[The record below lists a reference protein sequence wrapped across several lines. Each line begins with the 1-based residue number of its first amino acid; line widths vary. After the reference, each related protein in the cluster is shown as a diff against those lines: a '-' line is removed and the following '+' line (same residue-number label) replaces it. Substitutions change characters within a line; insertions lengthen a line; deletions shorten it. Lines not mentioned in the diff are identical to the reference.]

1 MKRLLLFLE
10 GHGPGQW
17 AIITNELRE
26 IFEVPEFRFKY
37 AEYAEGIKGFLSG
50 IEREGLVQLKIGDQG
65 LYDAAFGDLNNVYCD
80 LEKHDIR
87 AKITKEGLE
96 YITRSNRPDTPMF
109 YLGQNAQFIYQSPE
123 ARNVNKT
130 RTNITH
136 QTTSDRK
143 ESLADKLTQFAK
155 TIMEAKK
162 MVIAI
167 LSFLTSLGIF
177 FGLWKSN
184 NLPTLTFSQTKATHN
199 SQRSEPDSPGL
210 LMWPSNL
217 RYIDLDTITG
227 LSSSDLIVI
236 SWVKGHLEDSAV
248 AQRLYFDLK
257 NAGYKPQQIHELAF
271 IDNLKF
277 KGYQFAM
284 DLQLLHDYSRR
295 IQVII
300 NPDFNFFKE

>member
-1 MKRLLLFLE
+1 VKRLLLFLE
-10 GHGPGQW
+10 GQGPGQW
-17 AIITNELRE
+17 AVITNELRE

-37 AEYAEGIKGFLSG
+37 AEYAEGIKSFLSG
-50 IEREGLVQLKIGDQG
+50 IEREGLVQLKIGDRR

-80 LEKHDIR
+80 LEKHDIQ

-96 YITRSNRPDTPMF
+96 YITRLNRSDTPMF
-109 YLGQNAQFIYQSPE
+109 YLGQNAQFIYQSPD
-123 ARNVNKT
+123 ARIRT
-130 RTNITH
+130 RTSITH
-136 QTTSDRK
+136 QTPTDRK
-143 ESLADKLTQFAK
+143 ESLADKLTRFAK
-155 TIMEAKK
+155 TITAAKA

-184 NLPTLTFSQTKATHN
+184 NLPTLTFSQMKATHN
-199 SQRSEPDSPGL
+199 SQKLEPDSPD

-217 RYIDLDTITG
+217 RYIDLDTVTG

-248 AQRLYFDLK
+248 AQRLYVDLK
-257 NAGYKPQQIHELAF
+257 NAGYKPQLIRELAS

-277 KGYQFAM
+277 KGYQFVM